1 MQLVID
7 SGGTVRCLYGEQL
20 DLHQLGD
27 IRIQR
32 GSHVEP
38 TPDGHWTADLSPV
51 GGPLLGPF
59 PTRSEALDAEQRWL
73 EEHWLPVPDD
83 SREVLKHGGT
93 EDTETG
99 G

>member
-7 SGGTVRCLYGEQL
+7 SGGTVRCLYGEAL
-20 DLHQLGD
+20 DLMQFGPLT
-27 IRIQR
+27 IRR

-38 TPDGHWTADLSPV
+38 TPEGYWTADLSPV

-73 EEHWLPVPDD
+73 ETHWLTPP
-83 SREVLKHGGT
+83 R
-93 EDTETG
+93 
-99 G
+99 